1 MENNYLLSKAE
12 LGDALELDGPTAQA
26 YPEKHLKLILVN
38 ENRQSAEDVDTY
50 GEKRF
55 DEEAKWGGLS
65 EKDGEDDSG
74 GLNGIARPALSIYFK
89 SINKYPLLDEETE
102 RNLATKI
109 KKREKECMQLMVRW
123 SRLFKKEFLT
133 LSSEKL
139 SKRMRSTVKKSNEY
153 SNLFDDIIAL
163 ERERKQGARL
173 LKKAAPASHRGE
185 ELQEALNKVEAA
197 ISKSIAKMP
206 LGERVLTRSIRGIKN
221 IPCAKKN
228 EKKRRVVETELRK
241 TLREISN
248 AIQDIKTFKNQLVE
262 ANLRL
267 VISIAKK
274 YLHHVV
280 ALPDLIQEGN
290 LGLMRAIDTYDFRRG
305 HRLVTYATW
314 WIRQAMIRAIDCQ
327 SRTVRTPVYVNEKLN
342 QIVKASNRLLQEFN
356 REPTLTEIAEET
368 KIPLELIEKTMQCY
382 KDSVPLDVLIDD
394 KGDQVVNP
402 SIPDEAVS
410 LTDQAISADLSH
422 IINNVVL
429 SDLTQREQEIVKL
442 RFGIGENA
450 DHTLEEIGTAFDLSR
465 ERIRQI
471 LEMALHK
478 IRTPKQMVILKDFV
492 NPN

>member
-1 MENNYLLSKAE
+1 METNYLYSKPE
-12 LGDALELDGPTAQA
+12 LVEELELDTSSTESTPDKRLT
-26 YPEKHLKLILVN
+26 LIRVN
-38 ENRQSAEDVDTY
+38 EKRQAEVDPY
-50 GEKRF
+50 PEKRF
-55 DEEAKWGGLS
+55 DEEGKWDGLS
-65 EKDGEDDSG
+65 DKDGEDNSADLQS
-74 GLNGIARPALSIYFK
+74 IARPALAIYFK
-89 SINKYPLLDEETE
+89 SINRYPLLDEETE
-102 RNLATKI
+102 RNVAKTI
-109 KKREKECMQLMVRW
+109 KKREKVCMQLMVKW
-123 SRLFKKEFLT
+123 SRLFKKEFLA
-133 LSSEKL
+133 LSSHKHT
-139 SKRMRSTVKKSNEY
+139 KRKQSAVERSNDY

-173 LKKAAPASHRGE
+173 LKKAATASHRGE
-185 ELQEALNKVEAA
+185 ELQESLNKVEAE
-197 ISKSIAKMP
+197 ISKSIAKMQ
-206 LGERVLTRSIRGIKN
+206 LGKKTLTRSIRRIKN

-248 AIQDIKTFKNQLVE
+248 GIEDIKIFKNQLVE

-274 YLHHVV
+274 YLHHGV

-290 LGLMRAIDTYDFRRG
+290 LGLMRAIDTYDYRRG

-356 REPTLTEIAEET
+356 REPSLSEIAEET
-368 KIPLELIEKTMQCY
+368 KIPLEHIEKTMQCY
-382 KDSVPLDVLIDD
+382 KDSVPLDVLIDE

-402 SIPDEAVS
+402 SIPDEGAS
-410 LTDQAISADLSH
+410 LADKAISADLSH

-429 SDLTQREQEIVKL
+429 SDLTHREQEIVKL

-450 DHTLEEIGTAFDLSR
+450 DHTLEEIGKAFDLSR

-478 IRTPKQMVILKDFV
+478 IRTPKQMVILRDFV

>member
-1 MENNYLLSKAE
+1 MEPNYGYSKPE
-12 LGDALELDGPTAQA
+12 LVEELELDSSIAESSS
-26 YPEKHLKLILVN
+26 EKRLTLIRVN
-38 ENRQSAEDVDTY
+38 ENRQSEPDDDLY
-50 GEKRF
+50 SGKRL
-55 DEEAKWGGLS
+55 DADKWEGLS
-65 EKDGEDDSG
+65 DKDGEEHSEDLQS
-74 GLNGIARPALSIYFK
+74 IARPALAIYFK
-89 SINKYPLLDEETE
+89 SINRYPLLDEETE
-102 RNLATKI
+102 RNLAKMI

-123 SRLFKKEFLT
+123 RRLIKKEFLP
-133 LSSEKL
+133 LSTEKF
-139 SKRMRSTVKKSNEY
+139 SKRTGSTVEQSHDY
-153 SNLFDDIIAL
+153 SSLFDDTIAL
-163 ERERKQGARL
+163 ERERKQFMRL
-173 LKKAAPASHRGE
+173 LKKAVTPSHGGE
-185 ELQEALNKVEAA
+185 ELQEALNKVEAE
-197 ISKSIAKMP
+197 ISKSIAKMQ
-206 LGERVLTRSIRGIKN
+206 LGEKPLTRTIRRIKN

-228 EKKRRVVETELRK
+228 VKKRRVVETELRK

-248 AIQDIKTFKNQLVE
+248 GIEEIKIFKNQLVE

-274 YLHHVV
+274 YLHHGV

-290 LGLMRAIDTYDFRRG
+290 LGLMRAIDTYDYRRG

-327 SRTVRTPVYVNEKLN
+327 SRTVRTPVYINEKLN

-356 REPTLTEIAEET
+356 REPTLTEIAKET
-368 KIPLELIEKTMQCY
+368 NIPLEHIEKTMQCY
-382 KDSVPLDVLIDD
+382 KDSVPLDVLIDE

-402 SIPDEAVS
+402 SIPDDGVS

-422 IINNVVL
+422 IINDVVL

-450 DHTLEEIGTAFDLSR
+450 DHTLEEIGKAFDLSR

-478 IRTPKQMVILKDFV
+478 IRTPKQMGILKDFV

>member
-1 MENNYLLSKAE
+1 METNYEYSKSE
-12 LGDALELDGPTAQA
+12 VVEELDLDSSTSESTPDKRLT
-26 YPEKHLKLILVN
+26 LIRVN
-38 ENRQSAEDVDTY
+38 ENRQSLEEVDSCS
-50 GEKRF
+50 EKRCN
-55 DEEAKWGGLS
+55 EEGKWGGLS
-65 EKDGEDDSG
+65 EKDGEDHAPD
-74 GLNGIARPALSIYFK
+74 LQNIARPALSIYFK
-89 SINKYPLLDEETE
+89 SINRYPLLDEETE
-102 RNLATKI
+102 RNAAKMI

-133 LSSEKL
+133 LSSDKR
-139 SKRMRSTVKKSNEY
+139 SKRMVSTLEQSHEY
-153 SNLFDDIIAL
+153 SNLFDTSIAL
-163 ERERKQGARL
+163 ERERKQVTRL
-173 LKKAAPASHRGE
+173 LKKAAATSDGGE

-197 ISKSIAKMP
+197 ISKSIAKMQ
-206 LGERVLTRSIRGIKN
+206 LGEKAIAKSIRRIKN

-248 AIQDIKTFKNQLVE
+248 GIQDIKIFKNQLVE

-274 YLHHVV
+274 YLHHGV

-290 LGLMRAIDTYDFRRG
+290 LGLMRAIDTYDYRRG

-356 REPTLTEIAEET
+356 REPTLTEIAGET